1 MQYLPLP
8 AGPLTRAPLLQAAE
22 ATKAAAGAAE
32 AVGKHAAESP
42 LTALL
47 WFLVLLLLIA
57 CVILSILLYRTETG
71 KVETVQRAVDAARM
85 TWEKQHETDNARL
98 ERINEELRKQERKSI
113 EVIAAITQALNAN
126 TAVMQGLQ
134 FQFVT
139 FETVLSGRPP
149 AYPPLRPPATQL

>member
-1 MQYLPLP
+1 MQYLILP
-8 AGPLTRAPLLQAAE
+8 TPPTARPLLQAAE

-42 LTALL
+42 LASLL

-57 CVILSILLYRTETG
+57 CVILCILLYKTETG
-71 KVETVQRAVDAARM
+71 KGAAVQKAVDEARA
-85 TWEKQHETDNARL
+85 TWQRQHETDNERL
-98 ERINEELRKQERKSI
+98 EKINAELRQQEKKSV